1 MLRPSA
7 PASTRAAAPARA
19 PRVDRADDS
28 SAHPIHRL
36 VAARSTATPSCAS
49 LPRAEPP
56 RPVPLHAA
64 ITARLAVAVAAT
76 SSLPVLSC
84 SCSASPTLP
93 IMLDH
98 AASNKLQSIY
108 ASLNR
113 RADDPHRRAGARL

>member
-7 PASTRAAAPARA
+7 PASPRAAAPARA

-49 LPRAEPP
+49 LPRVEPL

-64 ITARLAVAVAAT
+64 ITAQLAVAVAAT
-76 SSLPVLSC
+76 SSLPVLFC

-113 RADDPHRRAGARL
+113 RGTKEVAK